1 MSTRSQITQALLP
14 LLQAVTFPAL
24 VNGGATTWVTGPT
37 DPDTPTLP
45 RKLRLFSDVP
55 KDQQP
60 ACFMTMHREWNEYR
74 NLGVLRT
81 RLEYLLYIYI
91 DATVSSAAED
101 LDNIFESILK
111 IFISPDNFSSGQ
123 FTINGMVY
131 WARIEGRILKDPG
144 DIDKQAML
152 LIPVI
157 VEMP

>member
-24 VNGGATTWVTGPT
+24 ANGGATTWVTGPI
-37 DPDTPTLP
+37 DPTNTTLP

-60 ACFMTMHREWNEYR
+60 ACFMTMHREMDEYR
-74 NLGVLRT
+74 NLGVLRS
-81 RLEYLLYIYI
+81 RLEYLVYIYV
-91 DATVSSAAED
+91 DASVYSAAED
-101 LDNIFESILK
+101 LDNIFEQILK
-111 IFISPDNFSSGQ
+111 IFITPDNFSSGQ

-131 WARIEGRILKDPG
+131 WARIEGRVLKDPG
-144 DIDKQAML
+144 DIDKQAL
-152 LIPVI
+152 LMFSII